1 MKNPLAIEL
10 RQLFPD
16 ARLRQLIA
24 VAELIGP
31 HWEDHRRTACKEGE
45 KMCLPKLQPGE
56 TFARDSFWY
65 LFSKKMIWH
74 WAFYGSPEKQAVIAD
89 WLRKQRAKYAQR
101 GNWPPAPITSRRIV
115 ADHKAHYAAKM
126 ETIIGHFKSKLD

>member
-1 MKNPLAIEL
+1 
-10 RQLFPD
+10 
-16 ARLRQLIA
+16 
-24 VAELIGP
+24 
-31 HWEDHRRTACKEGE
+31 
-45 KMCLPKLQPGE
+45 MCLPKLQPGE

-65 LFSKKMIWH
+65 LFSKKMVWH